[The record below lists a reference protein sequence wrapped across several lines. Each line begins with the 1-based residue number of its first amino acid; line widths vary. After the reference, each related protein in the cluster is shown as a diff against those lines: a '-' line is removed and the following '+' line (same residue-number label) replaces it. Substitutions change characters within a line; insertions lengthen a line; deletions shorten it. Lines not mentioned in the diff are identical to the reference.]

1 MNSIGSFI
9 GISGVA
15 NIGGGTGGGGGGGTG
30 GGTGGG
36 GGGGTGHHRRDDM
49 IREIRRRIERAMG
62 RAGMGSNV
70 LLGAGGMESRMEARL
85 AKIAHILEN
94 LTINLT
100 VRNEIDGR
108 AINDAMTKHQV
119 RRLQTFV

>member
-1 MNSIGSFI
+1 
-9 GISGVA
+9 
-15 NIGGGTGGGGGGGTG
+15 
-30 GGTGGG
+30 
-36 GGGGTGHHRRDDM
+36 M

-70 LLGAGGMESRMEARL
+70 LLGRGGMESRMEARL
-85 AKIAHILEN
+85 AKIAQILEN
-94 LTINLT
+94 MTINLT

-108 AINDAMTKHQV
+108 AISDAMTKHQV